1 MWKPIKKTGK
11 KWVKNAV
18 EKENDQKCQQK
29 LDLEND
35 MFAISIM
42 DDLGLTLIYTRLKCE
57 QVYSSETN
65 MSGIMST
72 QEKWLGE
79 K

>member
-42 DDLGLTLIYTRLKCE
+42 DDLWLTCFCTWLKRE
-57 QVYSSETN
+57 GVFPLKQTYHV
-65 MSGIMST
+65 
-72 QEKWLGE
+72 
-79 K
+79 